1 MMKLNN
7 LIRPQRTD
15 TVVEPMVSQQEQ
27 QQSHTTN
34 NSTQSPPINS
44 QCTPIHFY
52 SVEAVPVPIHNNSE
66 STESSRVPEPIV
78 RQTVYDATLIIP
90 WWKQK
95 KIVLCLGFLI
105 FMAGAVVV
113 GVLFGRPP
121 PAPTN
126 NGGETYVSST
136 DPTQTSVPTSS
147 PTPLPPPPLID
158 GISNVTHLRD
168 FVESD
173 CVDRCWP
180 FIEIS
185 GSTAVVVPLLI
196 NPHSGKPLDSANWSQ
211 QIHIFNKTVGGNFE
225 AIQILDVDYQPGF
238 TAIYDDVMVVG
249 SNWEML
255 ETGAVY
261 AYERNSSGLWNL
273 VQRIVPDDVSTY
285 TNFLCCYLK
294 MLDDIN
300 FTHRF
305 PYRVEKMQCLVSRVS
320 GSISSSLHSFSLT
333 AQ

>member
-126 NGGETYVSST
+126 NGGETYVPST

-168 FVESD
+168 FVETD
-173 CVDRCWP
+173 CVR
-180 FIEIS
+180 
-185 GSTAVVVPLLI
+185 
-196 NPHSGKPLDSANWSQ
+196 
-211 QIHIFNKTVGGNFE
+211 
-225 AIQILDVDYQPGF
+225 
-238 TAIYDDVMVVG
+238 
-249 SNWEML
+249 
-255 ETGAVY
+255 
-261 AYERNSSGLWNL
+261 
-273 VQRIVPDDVSTY
+273 
-285 TNFLCCYLK
+285 
-294 MLDDIN
+294 
-300 FTHRF
+300 
-305 PYRVEKMQCLVSRVS
+305 
-320 GSISSSLHSFSLT
+320 
-333 AQ
+333 